1 MYKGTGKRI
10 NNVVAIWIAMD
21 FISCCVLAV
30 VDVDDDDSA
39 WVVWVQEKE
48 EEREWQ
54 SIKA

>member
-30 VDVDDDDSA
+30 VDVDDSA